1 VFDAKKI
8 NHHDFESKDEEK
20 VMVLLQVHEIEKDLV
35 KDTLIKSLVL
45 QDTIVTKIRWE
56 EIYQKI

>member
-8 NHHDFESKDEEK
+8 NHHDFESKNGEK
-20 VMVLLQVHEIEKDLV
+20 VMVLLQVQEIKKDLV
-35 KDTLIKSLVL
+35 KDTLIKSSVF

-56 EIYQKI
+56 EICPKI